1 MACLSSSRTR
11 TLMTSISKAAAA
23 YEGTLKTLATD
34 NIAGYRSTEE
44 YQGAKAKIET
54 LKSRHGVI
62 VSETRIGH
70 PGMSPVD

>member
-1 MACLSSSRTR
+1 MAGLYSSQTR
-11 TLMTSISKAAAA
+11 TLMTISKAAAA

-34 NIAGYRSTEE
+34 NITGYRSTEE
-44 YQGAKAKIET
+44 YYGAKAKIET

-70 PGMSPVD
+70 PLMSSMD

>member
-11 TLMTSISKAAAA
+11 TLMTISKAAAA

-34 NIAGYRSTEE
+34 NIAGYRSTEK